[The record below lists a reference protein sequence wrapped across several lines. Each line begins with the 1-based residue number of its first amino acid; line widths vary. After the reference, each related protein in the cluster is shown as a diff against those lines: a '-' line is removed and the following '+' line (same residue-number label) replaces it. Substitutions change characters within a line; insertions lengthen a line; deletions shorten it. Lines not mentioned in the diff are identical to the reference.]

1 MRMMNLALI
10 ATAALLAGTVS
21 ASAVTVKKRTEAP
34 GLPPQIWEQAGA
46 FCAIKDWHPA
56 VADCI
61 EEKEGEVTYRTLV
74 LQDGGKIKEK
84 LTEIGDVSY
93 AYEII
98 ESPLPVENYKAKLW
112 LEVDDEPDRSVLYWQ
127 ADFDAKGSE
136 DDAKKLIADIFAAG
150 LKGIKQQAI
159 AASDAREGKTTAPG
173 DDQDDDNGD

>member
-1 MRMMNLALI
+1 MKNR
-10 ATAALLAGTVS
+10 TCRFALLALVS
-21 ASAVTVKKRTEAP
+21 LCFTEA
-34 GLPPQIWEQAGA
+34 
-46 FCAIKDWHPA
+46 A
-56 VADCI
+56 VAAQARWDDVVRAA
-61 EEKEGEVTYRTLV
+61 EKEGEVTYRTLV
-74 LQDGGKIKEK
+74 LKDGGKIKEK

-159 AASDAREGKTTAPG
+159 AASDAREGKTSAPG
-173 DDQDDDNGD
+173 GDKDDDNGD